1 MKIPLVDVRAQYE
14 LLADEM
20 NEALNL
26 VLQRGDYIL
35 GKEVAEFEK
44 EFASFCGCRY
54 AVGVASGTDALH
66 LALEACGVEPG
77 EEVITSP
84 NSFVATASAISFC
97 GAKPVFVDI
106 DPDRFTINPD
116 LLTNAIT
123 EKTKAIIPVHLYGQ
137 PADMGA
143 LSAIAERFGLSIVED
158 ACQAHGAE
166 CDGRRVGSLG
176 RAAAFSFYP
185 GKNLGGCGDGGA
197 VTTNDPEIADRV
209 KQLRNY
215 GQRVKYH
222 HETLAYNSRLD
233 TIQAAILRVK
243 LQYLDGWNRRRQEIA
258 AYYTQLFAG
267 CLIKLPKS
275 FEGSSHVYHLY
286 VIRTAQRDDLLELLN
301 QQGIG
306 AGIHY
311 PIPIHLQ
318 PAYESLGYQAGDFPE
333 AEASCR
339 QVLSLPIHP
348 LMTDE
353 QIEQVAQSVKEYIDR
368 HNLLLAA

>member
-1 MKIPLVDVRAQYE
+1 MKIPLVDLRAQYQ
-14 LLADEM
+14 LLAGEM
-20 NEALNL
+20 NEALSQ

-35 GKEVAEFEK
+35 GQEVAEFER
-44 EFASFCGCRY
+44 EFASYCDCRY

-66 LALEACGVEPG
+66 LALEACGIGPG
-77 EEVITSP
+77 DEVITAP

-97 GAKPVFVDI
+97 GARPVFVDI

-116 LLTNAIT
+116 LVASAIT
-123 EKTKAIIPVHLYGQ
+123 EKTRAIVPIHLYGQ
-137 PADMGA
+137 PVDMDA
-143 LSAIAERFGLSIVED
+143 LCPVAERFGLSIVED

-166 CDGRRVGSLG
+166 YNGRRIGSLG

-197 VTTNDPEIADRV
+197 VTTNDPEIAARV

-243 LQYLDGWNRRRQEIA
+243 LQYLDTWNRRRQAIA
-258 AYYTQLFAG
+258 ASYTQLFDG
-267 CLIKLPKS
+267 CPVELPKS
-275 FEGSSHVYHLY
+275 FEGSSHAYHLY
-286 VIRTAQRDDLLELLN
+286 VIRTTSRDELLHHLN

-318 PAYESLGYQAGDFPE
+318 PAYQSLGCRAGDFPKS
-333 AEASCR
+333 EASCR
-339 QVLSLPIHP
+339 EVLSLPIHP
-348 LMTDE
+348 LMSDE
-353 QIEQVAQSVKEYIDR
+353 QIEQVVLSVKKYIGQHD
-368 HNLLLAA
+368 LMMAA